1 MSETFEIIC
10 EECSKAFESIDE
22 EATLCPD
29 CWARIISLEGEGLG
43 EDAAE
48 KE

>member
-1 MSETFEIIC
+1 MNETFEIIC
-10 EECSKAFESIDE
+10 EECGKSFESEDE

-29 CWARIISLEGEGLG
+29 CWKKIVSLEDEGLG

>member
-1 MSETFEIIC
+1 MNETFEIIC
-10 EECSKAFESIDE
+10 EECGKSFESEDE

-29 CWARIISLEGEGLG
+29 CWEKTVFLEGEGLG

-48 KE
+48 RE